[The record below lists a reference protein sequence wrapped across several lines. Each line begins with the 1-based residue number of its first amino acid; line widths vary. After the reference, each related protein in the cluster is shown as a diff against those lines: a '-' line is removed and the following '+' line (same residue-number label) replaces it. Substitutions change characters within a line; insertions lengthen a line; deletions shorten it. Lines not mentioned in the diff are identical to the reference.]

1 MSIAIRHLPCNTP
14 EFETAARWRHD
25 AFFEADGVPYRESRA
40 QLRELA
46 AKPGYEM
53 ALLAE
58 LFGVPAGLCLFVR
71 HELEPKHD
79 LTPWLASLIVAPEF
93 RKHGVGRALVRA
105 IEAHGASV
113 GCTELYLYTAGAEP
127 FYARLGWEARDRF
140 DSKGEQF
147 VLMARSL

>member
-1 MSIAIRHLPCNTP
+1 MSINIQRLRCDTA

-25 AFFEADGVPYRESRA
+25 AFFEEDGISYAESRA
-40 QLRELA
+40 QLHQLA
-46 AKPGYEM
+46 GHQDYEV

-93 RKHGVGRALVRA
+93 RKQSVGRALVHA
-105 IEAHGASV
+105 IEAHAASV
-113 GCTELYLYTAGAEP
+113 GCTELYLYTVGAEP

-140 DSKGEQF
+140 ESKGEQF
-147 VLMARSL
+147 VLMARTL